1 MTPST
6 SAPSSAARPCS
17 TPSRWRWPPATPV
30 SPVPSR
36 CWPTRVSP
44 VRCPSATKS
53 GGSMSTRRATTATAA
68 ATSFGS
74 RGSRSMAQSPPGST
88 APSRSG
94 WSPRRCSPSSRAS
107 HRTRSRSSPSPS
119 RWRRPPASRWGL
131 RSPRP
136 CSSRWPACS
145 TAAMAR
151 SPGSP
156 IGRPRT
162 ARSSTPCSTGR
173 PTAFC
178 SPARRSTS
186 PPTPTWATCSAG
198 HRCLLAVAVSGA
210 ALVGHL
216 LVSYTTAK
224 AAARPRPPLPR
235 HLARRRPGP

>member
-1 MTPST
+1 
-6 SAPSSAARPCS
+6 
-17 TPSRWRWPPATPV
+17 
-30 SPVPSR
+30 
-36 CWPTRVSP
+36 
-44 VRCPSATKS
+44 
-53 GGSMSTRRATTATAA
+53 MSTRRATTATAA
-68 ATSFGS
+68 ATSCES
-74 RGSRSMAQSPPGST
+74 RASRSTARSPPGST

-94 WSPRRCSPSSRAS
+94 WSHPRCSPSSRAS
-107 HRTRSRSSPSPS
+107 HRTRSRSSPLPS

-162 ARSSTPCSTGR
+162 ARSSTQCSTGR

-186 PPTPTWATCSAG
+186 PLTPTWAPCSAAP
-198 HRCLLAVAVSGA
+198 RCLSSCAVSGA

-224 AAARPRPPLPR
+224 AAIDLGHRYRGT
-235 HLARRRPGP
+235 LARRRPGP